1 MIPAINMSATGAHIR
16 ELIDQRGYSVKDIQQ
31 RFGFYTPQAVYKWI
45 NGDTLPTLDNLV
57 ILASIL
63 EVNIDDILVLEWGE
77 VPW

>member
-1 MIPAINMSATGAHIR
+1 MIPAINMPATGAHIK
-16 ELIDQRGYSVKDIQQ
+16 ELMDQRGYSVKDIQQ
-31 RFGFYTPQAVYKWI
+31 KFGFYTPQAVYKWI

-63 EVNIDDILVLEWGE
+63 EVSIDDILVLEWGE

>member
-1 MIPAINMSATGAHIR
+1 MIPAINMPATGAHIR
-16 ELIDQRGYSVKDIQQ
+16 ELMDQRGYSVKDIQQ
-31 RFGFYTPQAVYKWI
+31 KFGFYTPQAVYKWV

-63 EVNIDDILVLEWGE
+63 EVSVDDILVLEWGE

>member
-16 ELIDQRGYSVKDIQQ
+16 ELMDRRGYSVKDIQQ
-31 RFGFYTPQAVYKWI
+31 KFGFYTPQAVYKWI

-63 EVNIDDILVLEWGE
+63 KVSVDDILVLEWGDT
-77 VPW
+77 PW

>member
-16 ELIDQRGYSVKDIQQ
+16 ELMDQRGYSVKDIQQ

>member
-1 MIPAINMSATGAHIR
+1 MIPAINMPATGAHIR
-16 ELIDQRGYSVKDIQQ
+16 ELMDQRGYSVKDIQQ
-31 RFGFYTPQAVYKWI
+31 KFGFYTPQAVYKWI

-63 EVNIDDILVLEWGE
+63 EVSIDDILVLEWGE

>member
-1 MIPAINMSATGAHIR
+1 MIPAINMSATGVHIK
-16 ELIDQRGYSVKDIQQ
+16 ELMDRQGYSVKDIQQ

-63 EVNIDDILVLEWGE
+63 EVSVDDILVLEWGE

>member
-1 MIPAINMSATGAHIR
+1 MIPAINMPDTGAHIK
-16 ELIDQRGYSVKDIQQ
+16 ELMDQRGYSVKDIQQ
-31 RFGFYTPQAVYKWI
+31 KFGFYTPQAVYKWI

-63 EVNIDDILVLEWGE
+63 EVSVDDILVLEWGE

>member
-1 MIPAINMSATGAHIR
+1 MIPAINMLATGAHIR
-16 ELIDQRGYSVKDIQQ
+16 ELMDQQGYSVKDIQQ

-63 EVNIDDILVLEWGE
+63 EVSVDDILVLEWGDT
-77 VPW
+77 PW

>member
-1 MIPAINMSATGAHIR
+1 MIPAINMPATGAHIR

-31 RFGFYTPQAVYKWI
+31 KFGFYTPQAVYKWV

-63 EVNIDDILVLEWGE
+63 EVSVDDILVLEWGE

>member
-1 MIPAINMSATGAHIR
+1 MIPAINMPATGAHIK
-16 ELIDQRGYSVKDIQQ
+16 ELMDQRGYSVKDIQQ
-31 RFGFYTPQAVYKWI
+31 KFGFYTPQAVYKWI

-63 EVNIDDILVLEWGE
+63 EVSVDDILVLEWGE

>member
-16 ELIDQRGYSVKDIQQ
+16 ELMDRRGYSVKDIQQ
-31 RFGFYTPQAVYKWI
+31 KFGFYTPQAVYKWV

-63 EVNIDDILVLEWGE
+63 KVSIDDILVLDWGE